1 MINMIAG
8 IIIDSFG
15 ELRNV
20 YNRAQEDK
28 ATRCFV
34 CGVNAAEFNRRASG
48 FDKHVMSQHNM
59 WHYLFFRHYLRKK
72 VHMASLTRIPATSLP
87 QHQPPPLPTAASP
100 EFLSLHPFPQD
111 ENEYTGQ
118 ESFVSDMIKQGSLT
132 YVPNG
137 HALALQRGR
146 WHG

>member
-1 MINMIAG
+1 MHHRFRFRFLYDVSYYVIISVVMINMIAG

-15 ELRNV
+15 ELRDV

-72 VHMASLTRIPATSLP
+72 VRMASPAHIPAASS
-87 QHQPPPLPTAASP
+87 PPRRHHHNPR
-100 EFLSLHPFPQD
+100 Q
-111 ENEYTGQ
+111 
-118 ESFVSDMIKQGSLT
+118 
-132 YVPNG
+132 
-137 HALALQRGR
+137 
-146 WHG
+146 